1 MYALLGFIPIIFTVV
16 VMAGFNWP
24 AKWALPAAWLICS
37 VFASVFWKMPLIG
50 IAAYTVYGFFSA
62 LDVLLIIFGAILIM
76 NTLKRSGGMAV
87 IKSGFMAVSPDPRV
101 QTIIVGFIFGAFIEG
116 AAGFGTPAALAAPLL
131 ISLGFPP
138 LCAAMTAL
146 ILNAIPGAYG
156 AVGTPTNT
164 AFSLIAANVHPYGE
178 QYKLAITKWI
188 AIPTAIVCPIILI
201 VVVWMICRMYGGN
214 KSAAWKQTMEMI
226 PYCLFVGILFDIP
239 FIICAAF
246 LGPEFPSLIGAIAA
260 LFIVIGATKM
270 GLFVPKNRF
279 EFPEKSEWDDF
290 WKATVEVP
298 EDHGDPAK
306 MSQMRAWLPYGLIA
320 AALVLTRAVWAIKT
334 YVSGV
339 TVSIHNI
346 LGVNG
351 AEFMEGET
359 LDWTWKW
366 LNNPGILPF
375 MLAAFLIIF
384 IHGMKIS
391 EFNEAVR
398 DTGRQL
404 YGAAVALFFGVAM
417 VQIFR
422 YTNMNTSGMA
432 SMLSIMA
439 QAMADIAGKAYILIA
454 PFIGILG
461 AFISGSA
468 TVSCT
473 LFSALQFETA
483 RLVGINPIF
492 ISALQVIGGAVGN
505 MICINNIVA
514 ACATCGT
521 IGSEGKLIKTNIV
534 PAVIYTAIVLLL
546 LIAVWVSGYDPL
558 PL

>member
-1 MYALLGFIPIIFTVV
+1 MYAFLGFIPIFFTVI
-16 VMAGFNWP
+16 VMAGLNWP
-24 AKWALPAAWLICS
+24 AKAALPAAWLIC
-37 VFASVFWKMPLIG
+37 ALLALAFWKMPLLG
-50 IAAYTVYGFFSA
+50 IAAYTLYGFFSA

-101 QTIIVGFIFGAFIEG
+101 QVVIVGFIFGAFIEG
-116 AAGFGTPAALAAPLL
+116 AAGFGTPAALTAPLL

-138 LCAAMTAL
+138 LCAAMAAL
-146 ILNAIPGAYG
+146 IFNAIPGAYG
-156 AVGTPTNT
+156 AVGTPVNT
-164 AFSLIAANVHPYGE
+164 AFSLLAANVHAYGDHF
-178 QYKLAITKWI
+178 KLAMTKWI
-188 AIPTAIVCPIILI
+188 AIPTAVVCPLILV
-201 VVVWMICRMYGGN
+201 VVVWMICRMYGRDA
-214 KSAAWKQTMEMI
+214 SAAWKQTAAAV
-226 PYCLFVGILFDIP
+226 PYCLFAGLMFDIP
-239 FIICAAF
+239 FVICAAY

-260 LFIVIGATKM
+260 LVIVVAATKA
-270 GLFVPKNRF
+270 GWFVPKRPF
-279 EFPEKSEWDDF
+279 EFPEESRWENF
-290 WKATVEVP
+290 WRATVQVP

-306 MSQMRAWLPYGLIA
+306 MSQLRAWLPYGLIA
-320 AALVLTRAVWAIKT
+320 GLLVLTRAVPSIKAF
-334 YVSGV
+334 VGSI

-346 LGVNG
+346 LGVNN
-351 AEFMEGET
+351 AAFMNGEK

-366 LNNPGILPF
+366 LNNPGIMPF
-375 MLAAFLIIF
+375 ILVAFLIIYMHDMRF
-384 IHGMKIS
+384 SK
-391 EFNEAVR
+391 FAEAVK

-422 YTNMNTSGMA
+422 YTNMNASGLP

-454 PFIGILG
+454 PLIGILG

-483 RLVGINPIF
+483 RLTGIHPVF
-492 ISALQVIGGAVGN
+492 ISALQVIGGAIGN

-514 ACATCGT
+514 VCATCGT
-521 IGSEGKLIKTNIV
+521 IGSEGRLIKTNMM
-534 PAVIYTAIVLLL
+534 PALIYTGIVLL
-546 LIAVWVSGYDPL
+546 IETGAWISGYQPL
-558 PL
+558 